1 MIIPR
6 KLIIGRPPKPAG
18 ITEEA
23 SKHWDEILP
32 EVEQKCILYKLHGSL
47 LAILCESFAMYE
59 RLRVVYRDSFLSKD
73 AYGKFVKTPY
83 KRHMIIALRTYNQQR
98 KNFHLKPLQIP
109 RIRTTRRSS

>member
-1 MIIPR
+1 MIVQQRIENEP
-6 KLIIGRPPKPAG
+6 LDKP
-18 ITEEA
+18 TTLSEEA